1 VYTLKEKSIYK
12 MQALKDLNDFRVYL
26 ITDRS
31 LFKEQKYFLTAVE
44 AALMGGVKA
53 LQLREK
59 DLPDSELIK
68 LGIQLRI
75 LTSNYKAK
83 LIINSRADIA
93 EKIGADGVHLTE
105 TSVHANEVKSSFPD
119 LIVGV
124 STHSLEGAHLA
135 ETQGADYITFSPIY
149 ETPSKAS
156 YGPPQGLG
164 SLRQVTQAVRLPV
177 LALGGI
183 TLHRVSECLEQGAF
197 GVAMISDIWNSSHIK
212 QHSFEY
218 MQNFGGNTL

>member
-1 VYTLKEKSIYK
+1 MQTLEANYTHK
-12 MQALKDLNDFRVYL
+12 MITQDLNGLRMYL

-31 LFKEQKYFLTAVE
+31 LFDGGGEFLDAVE
-44 AALMGGVKA
+44 ATLMGGVKA
-53 LQLREK
+53 IQLREK
-59 DLPDSELIK
+59 DLSDYELVELGKK
-68 LGIQLRI
+68 LRL
-75 LTSNYKAK
+75 LTSNYGAR
-83 LIINSRADIA
+83 LFINSRADIA
-93 EKIGADGVHLTE
+93 EQIGANGVHLAE
-105 TSVHANEVKSSFPD
+105 TSVHAHEVKRNFPD

-156 YGPPQGLG
+156 YGPPQGLDT
-164 SLRQVTQAVRLPV
+164 LRQVTHAVRLPV

-183 TLHRVSECLEQGAF
+183 TLHRVPECLEQGAF
-197 GVAMISDIWNSSHIK
+197 GVALISDIWNSSHIK

>member
-1 VYTLKEKSIYK
+1 MTT
-12 MQALKDLNDFRVYL
+12 QDLNGLRLYL

-31 LFKEQKYFLTAVE
+31 LFDGGGEFLDAVE
-44 AALMGGVKA
+44 TALMGGVKA
-53 LQLREK
+53 IQLREK
-59 DLPDSELIK
+59 DLSDYELVELGKK
-68 LGIQLRI
+68 LRL
-75 LTSNYKAK
+75 LTSNYGTR
-83 LIINSRADIA
+83 LFINSRPDIA
-93 EKIGADGVHLTE
+93 ERIGANGVHLTE
-105 TSVHANEVKSSFPD
+105 TSVHANEVKRNFPD

-135 ETQGADYITFSPIY
+135 ETQGADYMTFSPIY

-156 YGPPQGLG
+156 YGPPQGLD
-164 SLRQVTQAVRLPV
+164 SLRQVAQAVRVPV

-183 TLHRVSECLEQGAF
+183 TLHRVAECLERGAF
-197 GVAMISDIWNSSHIK
+197 GVALISDIWNSSHIK

>member
-1 VYTLKEKSIYK
+1 MQISEANYTHK
-12 MQALKDLNDFRVYL
+12 MTTQDLNGLRLYL

-31 LFKEQKYFLTAVE
+31 LFDGEKKFLDAVE
-44 AALMGGVKA
+44 AALIGGVKTI
-53 LQLREK
+53 QLREK
-59 DLPDSELIK
+59 DLSDYQLVELGKK
-68 LGIQLRI
+68 LRF
-75 LTSNYKAK
+75 LTSNYGTR
-83 LIINSRADIA
+83 LFINSRPDIA
-93 EKIGADGVHLTE
+93 EQIGANGVHLTE
-105 TSVHANEVKSSFPD
+105 PSFHANEVKKKFPD

-156 YGPPQGLG
+156 YGPPQGLD

-183 TLHRVSECLEQGAF
+183 TLHRVPECLEHGAF
-197 GVAMISDIWNSSHIK
+197 GVALISDIWNSPHIK

>member
-1 VYTLKEKSIYK
+1 
-12 MQALKDLNDFRVYL
+12 
-26 ITDRS
+26 
-31 LFKEQKYFLTAVE
+31 
-44 AALMGGVKA
+44 MGGIKTI
-53 LQLREK
+53 QLREK
-59 DLPDSELIK
+59 DLSDYELVK
-68 LGIQLRI
+68 LGKKLRL
-75 LTSNYKAK
+75 LTSNYGAR
-83 LIINSRADIA
+83 LFINSRADIA
-93 EKIGADGVHLTE
+93 KQIGANGVHLTE
-105 TSVHANEVKSSFPD
+105 TSVHANEVKRNFPD

-124 STHSLEGAHLA
+124 STHSLKGAHLA

-156 YGPPQGLG
+156 YGPPQGLD

-183 TLHRVSECLEQGAF
+183 TLHRVPECLEHGAF
-197 GVAMISDIWNSSHIK
+197 GVALISDIWNSSHIK

>member
-1 VYTLKEKSIYK
+1 MQTLEANYTHK
-12 MQALKDLNDFRVYL
+12 MTTQDLNGLRLYL

-31 LFKEQKYFLTAVE
+31 LFDGGGKFLDAVE
-44 AALMGGVKA
+44 AALMGGVKTI
-53 LQLREK
+53 QLREK
-59 DLPDSELIK
+59 DLSDYELVELGKK
-68 LGIQLRI
+68 LRL
-75 LTSNYKAK
+75 LTSNYGTR
-83 LIINSRADIA
+83 LFINSRPDIA
-93 EKIGADGVHLTE
+93 EKIGANGVHLTE
-105 TSVHANEVKSSFPD
+105 TSVHANEVKRNFPD

-156 YGPPQGLG
+156 YGPPQGLD

-183 TLHRVSECLEQGAF
+183 TLHRVPECLEQGAF
-197 GVAMISDIWNSSHIK
+197 GVALISDIWNSSHIK

>member
-1 VYTLKEKSIYK
+1 MQTLEVTYTDK
-12 MQALKDLNDFRVYL
+12 MTNQDLNGLRLYL

-31 LFKEQKYFLTAVE
+31 LFDGGEEFLDAVE
-44 AALMGGVKA
+44 SALMGGVKTI
-53 LQLREK
+53 QLREK
-59 DLPDSELIK
+59 DLSDYELIELGKK
-68 LGIQLRI
+68 LRL
-75 LTSNYKAK
+75 LTSNYGTR
-83 LIINSRADIA
+83 LFINSRPDIA
-93 EKIGADGVHLTE
+93 EQIGANGVHLTE
-105 TSVHANEVKSSFPD
+105 TSAHANEVKRNFPN

-156 YGPPQGLG
+156 YGPPQGLD

-183 TLHRVSECLEQGAF
+183 TLHRVPECLEHGAF
-197 GVAMISDIWNSSHIK
+197 GVALISDIWNSSHIK
-212 QHSFEY
+212 QHSFKY

>member
-1 VYTLKEKSIYK
+1 MQISEANYTHK
-12 MQALKDLNDFRVYL
+12 MTTQDLNELRLYL

-31 LFKEQKYFLTAVE
+31 LFDGEKKFLDAVE
-44 AALMGGVKA
+44 AALIGGVKTI
-53 LQLREK
+53 QLREK
-59 DLPDSELIK
+59 DLSDYQLVELGKK
-68 LGIQLRI
+68 LRF
-75 LTSNYKAK
+75 LTSNYGTR
-83 LIINSRADIA
+83 LFINSRPDIA
-93 EKIGADGVHLTE
+93 EQIGANGVHLTE
-105 TSVHANEVKSSFPD
+105 TSVHPNEVKKNFPN

-156 YGPPQGLG
+156 YGPPQGLD

-183 TLHRVSECLEQGAF
+183 TLHRVPECLEHGAF
-197 GVAMISDIWNSSHIK
+197 GVALISDIWNSPHIK

>member
-1 VYTLKEKSIYK
+1 MTT
-12 MQALKDLNDFRVYL
+12 QDLNGLRLYL

-31 LFKEQKYFLTAVE
+31 LFDGGKKFLDAVE

-53 LQLREK
+53 IQLREK
-59 DLPDSELIK
+59 DLSDYELVELGKK
-68 LGIQLRI
+68 LRL
-75 LTSNYKAK
+75 LTSNYGTR
-83 LIINSRADIA
+83 LFINSRPDIA
-93 EKIGADGVHLTE
+93 EQIGANGVRLTE
-105 TSVHANEVKSSFPD
+105 TSVHANEVKRNFPD

-135 ETQGADYITFSPIY
+135 ETQGADYITFSTIY

-156 YGPPQGLG
+156 YGPPQGLD
-164 SLRQVTQAVRLPV
+164 SLRQVTQAVCLPV

-183 TLHRVSECLEQGAF
+183 TLHRVPQCLEHGAF
-197 GVAMISDIWNSSHIK
+197 GVALISDIWNSSHIK

>member
-1 VYTLKEKSIYK
+1 
-12 MQALKDLNDFRVYL
+12 MQTLKDLNDLRLYL

-31 LFKEQKYFLTAVE
+31 LFKNKKYFLTAVE
-44 AALMGGVKA
+44 EALIGGVKA

-59 DLPDSELIK
+59 DLSDSELTK

-105 TSVHANEVKSSFPD
+105 TSVHANEIKSNFPD

-135 ETQGADYITFSPIY
+135 EKQGADYITFSPIY

-156 YGPPQGLG
+156 YGPPQGLD

-183 TLHRVSECLEQGAF
+183 TLQRVPECLEQGAF
-197 GVAMISDIWNSSHIK
+197 GVALISDIWNSSHIE
-212 QHSFEY
+212 QHSFKY